1 MHANKRWEGDVEW
14 ESGFS
19 SLFFL
24 NLFFFFFPSH
34 ASLEA
39 KSLADNEMACFE
51 VCSPAVL
58 PPRCLAVIRPR
69 QGCWWGNCICCLW
82 RTLQALPMCVAF
94 KGEESKDDRLGPNK
108 HLWPQRLG
116 SPCRALWVV
125 ALHCC
130 LEASMIYLPAYEAE
144 LCSMEAA
151 VCASGKAALTF
162 LDFCTP
168 M

>member
-19 SLFFL
+19 FFFL